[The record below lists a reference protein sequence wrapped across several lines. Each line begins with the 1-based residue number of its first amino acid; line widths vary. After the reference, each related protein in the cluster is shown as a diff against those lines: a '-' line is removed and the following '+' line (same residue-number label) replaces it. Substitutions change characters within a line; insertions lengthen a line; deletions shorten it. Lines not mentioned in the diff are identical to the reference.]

1 MFSTV
6 PSQICSVLSQMSCT
20 RYLNAHQLYLTS
32 QRIQALD
39 ILVSEPAGCTVRS
52 IGSSDVN
59 HQAEHCEGRD
69 KWNQEIKSKWNGLQ
83 IECNGGRNLNI
94 NLQRCCCCASRSTPV
109 VLSIV
114 TRSQPTNMHSNIQSK
129 VFLSCSYW
137 GICRYHVIKVML
149 MFTATTLAEFWWH
162 QYKGNLKIYIRLMY
176 ATVLPTLSVH
186 YCWW

>member
-1 MFSTV
+1 MES
-6 PSQICSVLSQMSCT
+6 
-20 RYLNAHQLYLTS
+20 R
-32 QRIQALD
+32 
-39 ILVSEPAGCTVRS
+39 
-52 IGSSDVN
+52 
-59 HQAEHCEGRD
+59 
-69 KWNQEIKSKWNGLQ
+69 NQEQMWNGLQ

-114 TRSQPTNMHSNIQSK
+114 TRSQPSNMHSNIQSK

-162 QYKGNLKIYIRLMY
+162 QYNGNLKIYIRLDVCYSFTHSFSSLLLMIVHAAWY
-176 ATVLPTLSVH
+176 SSLRSFVTASLMRWMIGGVIHRAPDFCPCSTPT
-186 YCWW
+186 